1 MTFNLAH
8 FSDLHLGPL
17 PGGAA
22 FQDFSLKRLLGAVSW
37 HYRRKKLHRPEIAE
51 ALLLDIH
58 EMAPDHVAFTGDAA
72 NIASP
77 LEFPKLRQWM
87 DRLGP
92 ADWLSYTPGNHDA
105 YVQVAYEKSLKF
117 FEPFMI
123 SDMRDDEGFPFV
135 RLRRNVAL
143 IGLNCALPRAFHS
156 AQGKLGRGQRERLRQ
171 RLAELRG
178 KGFYRV
184 VMIHHPP
191 APGLATKFRSL
202 IDAAELKS
210 ILCEQQAELVIYGH
224 NHRRELHWL
233 QEGDVRVPA
242 IGVPSASMTA
252 ANENPAEWNTYE
264 ITRSGGQWQTNVK
277 IRRWNED
284 QRNFIAASAFKLEYT
299 A

>member
-1 MTFNLAH
+1 MTFTLAH

-17 PGGAA
+17 PRGAA
-22 FQDFSLKRLLGAVSW
+22 FHDFGPKRLLGAVSW

-51 ALLLDIH
+51 ALLQDIH
-58 EMAPDHVAFTGDAA
+58 SEAPDHVAFTGDAA

-92 ADWLSYTPGNHDA
+92 PDWLSYTPGNHDA
-105 YVQVAYEKSLKF
+105 YVQVAYEKSIRF
-117 FEPFMI
+117 FEPFMT
-123 SDMRDDEGFPFV
+123 SDMPSNSAFPFV

-143 IGLNCALPRAFHS
+143 IGLNSAVPRAFHS
-156 AQGKLGRGQRERLRQ
+156 AQGKLGHGQRERLRQ
-171 RLAELRG
+171 RLAELRS

-233 QEGDVRVPA
+233 QEGGARVPA
-242 IGVPSASMTA
+242 IAVPSASMTE
-252 ANENPAEWNTYE
+252 ANEHSAEWNTYE
-264 ITRSGGQWQTNVK
+264 ITRVGGQWQTRVK
-277 IRRWNED
+277 IRRWHGD
-284 QRNFIAASAFKLEYT
+284 QKIFEPADTFNLELT
-299 A
+299 T